1 MGGEKITYY
10 GPVSTPT
17 VYLTIDK
24 LHCNSLLSTPYGKC
38 LIVYFNN
45 LYLENPM
52 DKDKY
57 YKIEI
62 NIILQEI
69 IDKYDLNK
77 KQIDGYIY
85 VRV

>member
-1 MGGEKITYY
+1 
-10 GPVSTPT
+10 
-17 VYLTIDK
+17 
-24 LHCNSLLSTPYGKC
+24 
-38 LIVYFNN
+38 
-45 LYLENPM
+45 M

-62 NIILQEI
+62 NLILQEI